1 VVLVQQ
7 QLGVS
12 ERRACKVLGQNRAT
26 QRRKRKVRE
35 DEEALRED
43 VVMLA
48 RRFGRYGYRM
58 ITGMLRAEGWRV
70 NHKRVERIWRQEGL
84 RVPKKQPK
92 RGRIWLNDGSCIR
105 LRPLYRHHVWSY
117 DFVVDR
123 THEGRPLRMLTV
135 LDEYTRECLAI
146 VVARRLKA
154 DDVLETLTEL
164 FTRYGPPTH
173 IRSDN
178 GSEFTAQAVRD
189 WLRELGVKTL
199 FIEPGS
205 PWENGYNESFNGT
218 LGEEVLKRETFFTLR
233 EAKVL
238 IEALVHGSRWHGILT
253 VPQPEPGAAADEV
266 SQTQPVQVRQV
277 PLSDSQLA

>member
-1 VVLVQQ
+1 MVLVQQ

-12 ERRACKVLGQNRAT
+12 ERRACRVLGQTRST
-26 QRRKRKVRE
+26 QRREPKVKE

-43 VVMLA
+43 VVKLA

-58 ITGMLRAEGWRV
+58 ITGMLRAEGWPV

-84 RVPKKQPK
+84 KVPKKQPK

-105 LRPLYRHHVWSY
+105 LRPLYQHHVWSY
-117 DFVVDR
+117 DFVADQ
-123 THEGRPLRMLTV
+123 TADKRPLRMLTV

-146 VVARRLKA
+146 VVARSLKA

-178 GSEFTAQAVRD
+178 DLTAESRFNRGNDHPVGVGSSR
-189 WLRELGVKTL
+189 R
-199 FIEPGS
+199 
-205 PWENGYNESFNGT
+205 
-218 LGEEVLKRETFFTLR
+218 
-233 EAKVL
+233 
-238 IEALVHGSRWHGILT
+238 HGFQSVAI
-253 VPQPEPGAAADEV
+253 A
-266 SQTQPVQVRQV
+266 
-277 PLSDSQLA
+277 